1 MIMEDPKI
9 PQVSTATEGSIQPS
23 TSMTTITTPNI
34 PTWRLT
40 LLITSLCLGLFLSL
54 LDTSIVAT
62 ALYSISTSF
71 SSPHTTTWVALSY
84 TLSYLSF
91 AVPFANLSDV
101 IGRRAAWL
109 LAFTIFFAFS
119 LACGFAKTLWQLVG
133 FRAVQ
138 GVGGS
143 GLYSLT
149 MIILPEI
156 VKEEKRKWIG
166 AVVGLV
172 VAVAGVMG
180 PVVGGVI
187 TRFTS
192 WRWVF
197 WIK

>member
-1 MIMEDPKI
+1 MQDFKG
-9 PQVSTATEGSIQPS
+9 PQAFEARGVSSQQPEAMS
-23 TSMTTITTPNI
+23 TSDTPSI
-34 PTWRLT
+34 PTWRLI
-40 LLITSLCLGLFLSL
+40 LLILSLCVGLFLSL

-62 ALYSISTSF
+62 ALYDIGTSF
-71 SSPHTTTWVALSY
+71 SSPHTVTWVALSY

-109 LAFTIFFAFS
+109 LAFMIFFVFS
-119 LACGFAKTLWQLVG
+119 LACGFAKTLVQLIG

-149 MIILPEI
+149 MIVMPEI
-156 VKEEKRKWIG
+156 VTEGKRKWIG

-172 VAVAGVMG
+172 VAVAGVTG
-180 PVVGGVI
+180 PVVGGII
-187 TRFTS
+187 TMFAT

>member
-1 MIMEDPKI
+1 MEELKSA
-9 PQVSTATEGSIQPS
+9 QASEAKGSSRQRSEAMS
-23 TSMTTITTPNI
+23 TSEIPSI
-34 PTWRLT
+34 PTWRLI
-40 LLITSLCLGLFLSL
+40 LLIISLCVGLFLSL

-62 ALYSISTSF
+62 ALYDIGVSF
-71 SSPHTTTWVALSY
+71 SSPHTATWVALSY

-101 IGRRAAWL
+101 IGRRAAWS
-109 LAFTIFFAFS
+109 LAFTIFFSFS
-119 LACGFAKTLWQLVG
+119 LACGFAKTLMQLIG

-149 MIILPEI
+149 MIVMPEI
-156 VKEEKRKWIG
+156 VKEENRKWIG

-172 VAVAGVMG
+172 VAVAGVTG

-187 TRFTS
+187 TKFAT

>member
-1 MIMEDPKI
+1 MIMEDPKAS
-9 PQVSTATEGSIQPS
+9 QVFTTNGSPIQQS
-23 TSMTTITTPNI
+23 TSSTTIETPNI
-34 PTWRLT
+34 PTWRLI
-40 LLITSLCLGLFLSL
+40 LLIISLCIGLFLSL

-71 SSPHTTTWVALSY
+71 SAPHTTTWVALSY

-119 LACGFAKTLWQLVG
+119 LACGFAKTLMQLVG
-133 FRAVQ
+133 LRAVQ

-149 MIILPEI
+149 MIIMPEI
-156 VKEEKRKWIG
+156 VSEDNRKWIG

-187 TRFTS
+187 TRFAS

>member
-1 MIMEDPKI
+1 MKDSK
-9 PQVSTATEGSIQPS
+9 TAQASETRESPLQRLE
-23 TSMTTITTPNI
+23 TTITAEKPNV
-34 PTWRLT
+34 PTWRLVF
-40 LLITSLCLGLFLSL
+40 LIVSLCIGLFLSL

-62 ALYSISTSF
+62 ALYDIGASF
-71 SSPHTTTWVALSY
+71 SSPHTVTWVALAY

-109 LAFTIFFAFS
+109 LAFTIFFVFS
-119 LACGFAKTLWQLVG
+119 LACGFAQTLTQLIG

-149 MIILPEI
+149 MIVMPEI

-172 VAVAGVMG
+172 VAVAGVTG
-180 PVVGGVI
+180 PVVGGVL
-187 TRFTS
+187 TKFAS